1 MQIFE
6 NIFLKDY
13 SWIKIG
19 GQCKKF
25 IVVESSDEL
34 VNTLRD
40 YVLNGRAFDIIGWS
54 ANTLFADDGIDYDL
68 VQVKSRNI
76 QIGLDKSQYRDVK
89 LQQVETRHQVFRT
102 NTISSGYDTSDIA
115 YDEKEGEEILVKADA
130 GVPLSYI
137 INFLNDRGIVG
148 LHYFAGIPGTVGASV
163 VNNIHGGPKN
173 FSDYVHSVEILDT
186 NGDIRLIYHEELDFN
201 YGYSKLQHS
210 KAVVISVNFLLRLGD
225 KNRAKRAATMWA
237 QKKASQPKNSL
248 GSVFLNLTKAQ
259 QEKFGLPTN
268 SVAYLIEHVLNLSGY
283 RVGDIMVP
291 EKTPPGESQIN
302 KNIIMNVG
310 NGTAEDYYAVVD
322 KIWTEAYKIGIRL
335 KVEVHFKG
343 FIQDRIKKFYTD
355 ENVDMT

>member
-1 MQIFE
+1 MKIYE
-6 NIFLKDY
+6 NVQLKNY

-19 GQCKKF
+19 GPCRKF
-25 IVVESSDEL
+25 IVIESSDEL

-40 YVLNGRAFDIIGWS
+40 YVLNGKAFDIIGWS
-54 ANTLFADDGIDYDL
+54 TNTLFADDGVDYDL
-68 VQVKSRNI
+68 IQIKSKNI
-76 QIGLDKSQYRDVK
+76 QVGLDRSLYRDVK
-89 LQQVETRHQVFRT
+89 LKRVESRHQVFRT
-102 NTISSGYDTSDIA
+102 STISSGYDISDIE
-115 YDEKEGEEILVKADA
+115 YDETEGEEILVKADA
-130 GVPLSYI
+130 GVPLPYI
-137 INFLNDRGIVG
+137 INFLNDKGIVG

-173 FSDYVHSVEILDT
+173 FSDYVHSVEILDQ
-186 NGDIRLIYHEELDFN
+186 NGDIRLVYHDELDFN

-210 KAVVISVNFLLRLGD
+210 KSVVISVNFLLRLGD
-225 KNRAKRAATMWA
+225 RNRAKRAATMWA

-259 QEKFGLPTN
+259 QEKLGLPTN

-291 EKTPPGESQIN
+291 EKTPPGQVQIN

-335 KVEVHFKG
+335 TVEVHMKG
-343 FIQDRIKKFYTD
+343 FTEDRIKKFYAD
-355 ENVDMT
+355 ENVDVT